1 MVLNA
6 EKRNKFV
13 ELVARRKAALANA
26 GTSTLVNTPPAKGCF
41 FGSVVGPHNSRNLLC
56 PGPFGLLQ
64 PSLQTSEQ
72 NLVGR
77 LDLPVCLGV
86 FN

>member
-1 MVLNA
+1 MLCGFSFLCFVVSHANMVLNA

-41 FGSVVGPHNSRNLLC
+41 FGSVV
-56 PGPFGLLQ
+56 
-64 PSLQTSEQ
+64 
-72 NLVGR
+72 V
-77 LDLPVCLGV
+77 VW
-86 FN
+86 